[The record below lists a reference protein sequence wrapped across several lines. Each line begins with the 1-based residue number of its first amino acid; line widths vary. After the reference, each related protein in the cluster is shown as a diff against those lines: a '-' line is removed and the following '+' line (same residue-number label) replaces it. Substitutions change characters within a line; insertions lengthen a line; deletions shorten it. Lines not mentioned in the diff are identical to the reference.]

1 MTFRLL
7 IGCLATAAVL
17 SGCAT
22 TSTPPT
28 PEQRA
33 ACEKML
39 ADMGEGATHS
49 HASDKAGAVN
59 AMGLTHAQCRRMLG
73 K

>member
-1 MTFRLL
+1 MKLLL
-7 IGCLATAAVL
+7 ITGAFAVAALV

-22 TSTPPT
+22 TSEPPT

-39 ADMGEGATHS
+39 AMGEGATHS
-49 HASDKAGAVN
+49 HATDKTGVVN
-59 AMGLTHAQCRRMLG
+59 TMGLTHAQCRRMLA